1 MSKLVLVP
9 CFLVITVLANLC
21 RSHAI
26 PLARQT
32 DEDGQNLVTLTVGPI
47 CQLPMKTGMCKAD
60 MKRFYYDA
68 DTKTCKSFTYG
79 GCGGN
84 GNNFE
89 TMEECI
95 GKCMGIIAPLDQC
108 TGEGC
113 KCPPGST
120 GIQPFCQEISSTGED
135 SNRGPLFIP
144 YAPPPPPPTPA
155 INDTDAIGRLTNE
168 FDDLKDDLTARIS
181 SLFSIIARLKI
192 GKSKFCNG
200 RSCQMCGM
208 CQVYQ
213 QYGKSESPSFCKRSG
228 EFTRKCGKCT
238 RRCSRSSYQGR
249 SGSIY

>member
-1 MSKLVLVP
+1 MGLLLDDCIVVSLRKFFLFCGFFLFSFFKNSYQSVSEVPSSGILNKLGIIKQGKMSKLVLVP
-9 CFLVITVLANLC
+9 CFLVITVLAIPC

-26 PLARQT
+26 PLVRQM
-32 DEDGQNLVTLTVGPI
+32 DEDGQNL
-47 CQLPMKTGMCKAD
+47 
-60 MKRFYYDA
+60 
-68 DTKTCKSFTYG
+68 
-79 GCGGN
+79 
-84 GNNFE
+84 
-89 TMEECI
+89 
-95 GKCMGIIAPLDQC
+95 APLDQC

-120 GIQPFCQEISSTGED
+120 GIQPFCREKSSTGED

-144 YAPPPPPPTPA
+144 HAPPPPPPTPA